1 MEITQLKVGMW
12 VESFHGVGEV
22 IGIDQ
27 QNNAVIIEHKDD
39 HQLRSVECNE
49 LVDQPQLHTGCDRYY

>member
-12 VESFHGVGEV
+12 VESFHGVGKV

-27 QNNAVIIEHKDD
+27 QNNAVIVEHRNDQ
-39 HQLRSVECNE
+39 QLRSIRSDEIIE
-49 LVDQPQLHTGCDRYY
+49 QPQLHTGCDRYY